1 MNLRKRRRLRLT
13 AIILAALLL
22 GTALLVCFRYE
33 PLLSELA
40 VTQVQNVTANLLNA
54 AVEKELAQGEIS
66 YSSLVHMET
75 GPDGRITALTS
86 DMHEI
91 NRLKAEILTLL
102 SEEFSEISEEEF
114 GIPLGSV
121 VLPLF
126 CSGRGPKIPVRYCA
140 IRSSDARF
148 ENEFSQAGI
157 NQTLH
162 QIVLY
167 ADISVTV
174 LLPTGKK
181 DITVSTDLVVAQTV
195 IVGEVPQTVVTM
207 TGENNGNQR

>member
-13 AIILAALLL
+13 AVLL
-22 GTALLVCFRYE
+22 TALTLGAVLLIRVHYE
-33 PLLSELA
+33 PLLEALA
-40 VTQVQNVTANLLNA
+40 ITQVQNVTANLLNT
-54 AVEKELAQGEIS
+54 AVDRELAEGKIS
-66 YSSLVHMET
+66 YSELVHMQS
-75 GPDGRITALTS
+75 GPDGRLTALTT

-91 NRLKAEILTLL
+91 NRLKSEILSLL
-102 SEEFSEISEEEF
+102 NEEMNDISEEEL

-121 VLPLF
+121 VLPLL
-126 CSGRGPKIPVRYCA
+126 CSGKGPRIPVRYCA

-148 ENEFSQAGI
+148 ENEFLQAGI

-174 LLPTGKK
+174 LLPTGEK
-181 DITVSTDLVVAQTV
+181 DITVSTDMVVAQTV
-195 IVGEVPQTVVTM
+195 IVGEVPQTVITM
-207 TGENNGNQR
+207 TGENNGSKR